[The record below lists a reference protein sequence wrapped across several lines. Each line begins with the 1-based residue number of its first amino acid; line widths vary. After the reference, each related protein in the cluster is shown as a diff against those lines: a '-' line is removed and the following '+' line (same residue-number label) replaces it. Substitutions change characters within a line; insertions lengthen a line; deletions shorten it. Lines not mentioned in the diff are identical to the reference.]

1 MRAMRPSRL
10 AMFDTSA
17 TQWESKRPEAAR
29 VTEKKYKPGTHVQ
42 HPVWG
47 DGMVLS
53 SRIQD
58 DDEIVD
64 IFFENIGMKRVAASL
79 ANLKSKG

>member
-1 MRAMRPSRL
+1 MRTSRTAAYDL
-10 AMFDTSA
+10 KA
-17 TQWESKRPEAAR
+17 TQWESKKPSAAK
-29 VTEKKYKPGTHVQ
+29 VSVQKFKPGTHVQ

-47 DGMVLS
+47 DGMVLT
-53 SRIQD
+53 SRLQD

-79 ANLKSKG
+79 ANLKTKG

>member
-1 MRAMRPSRL
+1 MRPYRL
-10 AMFDTSA
+10 TNLG
-17 TQWESKRPEAAR
+17 TKTIQWESKLASASRI
-29 VTEKKYKPGTHVQ
+29 TTQKYKPGTHVL

-53 SRIQD
+53 SRLQD

-79 ANLKSKG
+79 ANLKTKG